1 MNEIPKPNPL
11 RDFFASK
18 IIAIAITAL
27 TLISIVIFAVFY
39 FIYACLPVSSEYKAI
54 IVEIQPGM
62 NLKQVTQEL
71 AQNNLL
77 NSPRAFRLLTWLEG
91 KENQIQ
97 VGEFE
102 LSPSLASGEILKVIT
117 SGKTHLHSVTIPE
130 GYRITEIAAV
140 ITQKGLTTD
149 EEFLQEAE
157 KKEFLSTL
165 NIPTENLEG
174 YLFPETYHFGKFLGT
189 KIIVKTMLDTFKQRV
204 LTPEILNRAK
214 EMGMTIHET
223 ITLASLIEKET
234 GSQSERSLI
243 SSVFHNRLKRNMLLQ
258 TDPTVIYAISNFDGN
273 IRKKDLSI
281 DSPYNTYMYPGL
293 PPGPIASP
301 GLESIIAALNPV
313 ESQYL
318 YFVSRQDGSHHFS
331 KSLIEHN
338 RAVHRYQIRKR
349 SKK

>member
-1 MNEIPKPNPL
+1 
-11 RDFFASK
+11 
-18 IIAIAITAL
+18 
-27 TLISIVIFAVFY
+27 
-39 FIYACLPVSSEYKAI
+39 
-54 IVEIQPGM
+54 M
-62 NLKQVTQEL
+62 NLKQVTQVL
-71 AQNNLL
+71 AKNNLL
-77 NSPRAFRLLTWLEG
+77 NSPRAFRLLTWLED
-91 KENQIQ
+91 KENHIQ

-102 LSPSLASGEILKVIT
+102 LSPSLASGEILQIIT

-140 ITQKGLTTD
+140 VSAKGLTTV
-149 EEFLQEAE
+149 EEFLLES
-157 KKEFLSTL
+157 KKQDLIDDL

-174 YLFPETYHFGKFLGT
+174 YLFPETYHFDKFLGT
-189 KIIVKTMLDTFKQRV
+189 KKIIKNMIDTFKQRV
-204 LTPEILNRAK
+204 LTPEILDRAE
-214 EMGMTIHET
+214 EMDMTIHET

-234 GSQSERSLI
+234 GLESERNLI

-281 DSPYNTYMYPGL
+281 DSPYNTYKYPGL

-301 GLESIIAALNPV
+301 GLESILAALHPV
-313 ESQYL
+313 ESKFL

-331 KSLIEHN
+331 NSLTEHN

-349 SKK
+349 AN

>member
-1 MNEIPKPNPL
+1 M
-11 RDFFASK
+11 
-18 IIAIAITAL
+18 
-27 TLISIVIFAVFY
+27 
-39 FIYACLPVSSEYKAI
+39 
-54 IVEIQPGM
+54 
-62 NLKQVTQEL
+62 L
-71 AQNNLL
+71 A
-77 NSPRAFRLLTWLEG
+77 WLEE

-102 LSPSLASGEILKVIT
+102 LSPSLASGEILTIIT

-130 GYRITEIAAV
+130 GLRIYEIAAV
-140 ITQKGLTTD
+140 ITQKGLTTN
-149 EEFLQEAE
+149 EEFIEASE
-157 KKEFLSTL
+157 KKNLITEFD
-165 NIPTENLEG
+165 IPTENLEG

-189 KIIVKTMLDTFKQRV
+189 EKIIKNMVDTFKKRV
-204 LTPEILNRAK
+204 LTPEIIDQAK
-214 EMGMTIHET
+214 EMNMSIHEI

-234 GSQSERSLI
+234 GLESERSLI
-243 SSVFHNRLKRNMLLQ
+243 SSVFHNRLKKNMLLQ

-281 DSPYNTYMYPGL
+281 DSPYNTYKHPGL

-301 GLESIIAALNPV
+301 GLESIIAALHPA
-313 ESQYL
+313 ESKFL

-349 SKK
+349 PTK

>member
-1 MNEIPKPNPL
+1 LNENLKPNPI
-11 RDFFASK
+11 REFFVSK
-18 IIAIAITAL
+18 IIAIAAIAL
-27 TLISIVIFAVFY
+27 TLISIVIFSVFY
-39 FIYACLPVSSEYKAI
+39 FIYACLPVSSEYKSVI
-54 IVEIQPGM
+54 IEIQPGM
-62 NLKQVTQEL
+62 NLKQVTQIL

-77 NSPRAFRLLTWLEG
+77 NSPRAFRLLTWLEN
-91 KENQIQ
+91 KENQLQ

-102 LSPSLASGEILKVIT
+102 LSPSLASGEILNIIT

-130 GYRITEIAAV
+130 GFRITEIAAV
-140 ITQKGLTTD
+140 ITEKGLTTQ
-149 EEFLQEAE
+149 EEFIKESK
-157 KKEFLSTL
+157 KKELIADL

-189 KIIVKTMLDTFKQRV
+189 EKIVKNMIDTFKQRI
-204 LTPEILNRAK
+204 LTPEILDRAK
-214 EMGMTIHET
+214 EMDMSIHEI

-234 GSQSERSLI
+234 GMENERNLI

-281 DSPYNTYMYPGL
+281 DSPYNTYKYPGL

-301 GLESIIAALNPV
+301 GLESILAALHPA
-313 ESQYL
+313 ESQFL

-349 SKK
+349 PN